1 MTKIT
6 AFHEHE
12 KVAPL
17 SAWLSMS
24 KKERRE
30 YSAAMKKAH
39 RARARLQREG
49 RSI

>member
-1 MTKIT
+1 MTRIT

-12 KVAPL
+12 AVAPL

-24 KKERRE
+24 KHERRE
-30 YSAAMKKAH
+30 YRKAMKKAH
-39 RARARLQREG
+39 RARSRLTREG